1 MASIQKQFVVD
12 EAGRKSAVLV
22 PIDEYEVLLADL
34 NDLALI
40 AERRNEP
47 TEPLDVVRAR
57 LEAEWQSVESK

>member
-1 MASIQKQFVVD
+1 MASIEKQFVVD
-12 EAGRKSAVLV
+12 EAGRKSAVLI

-47 TEPLDVVRAR
+47 TEPLDIVTAR
-57 LEAEWQSVESK
+57 LEAEWQSIESK

>member
-1 MASIQKQFVVD
+1 MASIEKQFVVD
-12 EAGRKSAVLV
+12 EAGRKSAVLI

-47 TEPLDVVRAR
+47 TEPLDVVTAR
-57 LEAEWQSVESK
+57 LEAEWQSIESK

>member
-1 MASIQKQFVVD
+1 MASIEKQFAVD

-22 PIDEYEVLLADL
+22 PIDDYEVLLADL

-47 TEPLDVVRAR
+47 TEPFDVVRAR
-57 LEAEWQSVESK
+57 LEAEWQSIESK

>member
-1 MASIQKQFVVD
+1 MASIEKQFVVD

-22 PIDEYEVLLADL
+22 PIDDYEVLLADL

-47 TEPLDVVRAR
+47 TEPFDVVRAR
-57 LEAEWQSVESK
+57 LEAEWQSIESK